1 MDLDTLS
8 TSLDQLSLSELQKA
22 KDLINLRVNTT
33 APFHVSSFVHVQDN
47 FISLELSCD
56 LQEDLWKRIKRSDL
70 KGTPNSIRYLWLSKT
85 QGCYKFSGHE
95 MLTPLPFEEND
106 PLLRVMNLINRS
118 LPWHQWL
125 DSCLLAFYINGEIGV
140 NFHDDDEIDINQD
153 CPIKNVSLSEG
164 EATRNILF
172 KAKSGSNFTGSVDL
186 TLANCSLMTMEPG
199 CQKGFL
205 HSVPPQ
211 NINKGRRILLSFR
224 KAADPA
230 IVKLL
235 RQGPPKVAP
244 LSQAKTTGS
253 RRKSLPTVPA
263 ELAAAPL
270 HPLRAKDSNPRQG
283 NIPPS
288 YASATKPPVVHGPS
302 SNRFTLILGTSIT
315 KSLDLGPHS
324 LNISVSGATIPSLTE
339 LIKAHHSN
347 NYEVPDTILIN
358 AGTKEIISPKLQR
371 AQDLK
376 APLTDLLTTVK
387 GLYPSSRILFM
398 SMLPVD
404 TWKKGWSPRVTSLIT
419 SKVLGFNRLARYLCK
434 SLSIYHVH
442 LLKDFLNRDQDSVN
456 STLFRD
462 HIHPNK
468 KGVSFLQ
475 QKLQPHLNKSRPRP
489 ASTAPPPHAKRVPVS
504 LMTHPLPQTLPL
516 DETPDNLDSRV
527 ILTPLSLSNDS
538 EVEINTQPL
547 ATSSPPAA
555 RTTTTDASKSLVE
568 SLLDS
573 FGIGEIVAPI
583 SIKMKNS

>member
-1 MDLDTLS
+1 MDLDTL
-8 TSLDQLSLSELQKA
+8 LDKLSLSELQKA
-22 KDLINLRVNTT
+22 KDLINLKVNTT
-33 APFHVSSFVHVQDN
+33 APFHVSSFVHVQEN

-56 LQEDLWKRIKRSDL
+56 LQEDLWKRIKRSGL
-70 KGTPNSIRYLWLSKT
+70 KGTPNSVRYLWLSKT

-106 PLLRVMNLINRS
+106 PLLRVMNMINRS

-125 DSCLLAFYINGEIGV
+125 DSCLLAFYLNGEIGV

-164 EATRNILF
+164 DSTRNILF
-172 KAKSGSNFTGSVDL
+172 KAKAGSNFTGSVDL

-224 KAADPA
+224 KAANPA
-230 IVKLL
+230 IVELL
-235 RQGPPKVAP
+235 RQGPPKGSKPQAP
-244 LSQAKTTGS
+244 LSQAKSTVS

-263 ELAAAPL
+263 QLAAAPL
-270 HPLRAKDSNPRQG
+270 HLPCAKASNPRQG
-283 NIPPS
+283 NIPPF
-288 YASATKPPVVHGPS
+288 ASANRPPVVHDPP

-315 KSLDLGPHS
+315 KSLDLGPDS

-339 LIKAHHSN
+339 LIKTHHCN
-347 NYEVPDTILIN
+347 NKEVPDTILIN

-387 GLYPSSRILFM
+387 RLYPSSRILFM

-419 SKVLGFNRLARYLCK
+419 SKVLSFNRLARYLCK

-442 LLKDFLNRDQDSVN
+442 LLRDFLNRDQDSVN

-468 KGVSFLQ
+468 KGVSLLQ

-489 ASTAPPPHAKRVPVS
+489 ASTAPPPPAQRVPVS

-573 FGIGEIVAPI
+573 FGISEIVAPI
-583 SIKMKNS
+583 KIKMKNP